1 MLKIRVENW
10 EEWEYLENEYTR
22 DSDFKKTKPKTP
34 KKSWKQL
41 QEDKKTKR
49 SGKKRKKTV
58 LKKQQNKRRQERR
71 K

>member
-10 EEWEYLENEYTR
+10 EEWEYLESEYTR
-22 DSDFKKTKPKTP
+22 NGDFKKTKLKMP

-58 LKKQQNKRRQERR
+58 LKKQQNKGRQERR

>member
-1 MLKIRVENW
+1 MSKIRVENW

-22 DSDFKKTKPKTP
+22 DGDFKKTKPKTP

-58 LKKQQNKRRQERR
+58 LKKQQNKGRQERR